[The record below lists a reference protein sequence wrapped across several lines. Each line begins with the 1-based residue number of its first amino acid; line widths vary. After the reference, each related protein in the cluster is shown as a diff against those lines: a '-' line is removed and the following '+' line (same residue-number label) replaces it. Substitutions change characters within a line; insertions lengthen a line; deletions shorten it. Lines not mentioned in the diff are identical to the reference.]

1 MPMCIRWP
9 KQLRTLTIV
18 IMGVDY
24 VQAAR
29 CQPCDT
35 GVAEDLSHFLLQC
48 PALQVAQYCTR

>member
-1 MPMCIRWP
+1 MCIRWP

-48 PALQVAQYCTR
+48 PALQVVQYAVI